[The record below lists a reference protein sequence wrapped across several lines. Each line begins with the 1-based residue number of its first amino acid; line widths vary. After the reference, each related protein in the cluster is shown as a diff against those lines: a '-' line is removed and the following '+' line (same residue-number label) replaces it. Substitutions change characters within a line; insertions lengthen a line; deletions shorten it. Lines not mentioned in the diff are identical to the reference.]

1 MGGEIPSMR
10 FSPHWL
16 VIGFI
21 LLVFAGVVYQA
32 YLAGHLVL
40 VAIMVPVGLGLTYG
54 LQRLTGGP

>member
-1 MGGEIPSMR
+1 MR
-10 FSPHWL
+10 FSPEWL

-40 VAIMVPVGLGLTYG
+40 VVLMVPVGLGLIYG
-54 LQRLTGGP
+54 VKRLTGGP